1 MQTEAFRVLQ
11 NQSLTL
17 ASAQVGSAD
26 NECERIGADLRQ
38 ARLRLGWTIEQ
49 VAEFLRIRAPYL
61 SALEDARL
69 ADLPGD
75 AYAVAFVRS
84 YAGCLGLDA
93 EAMARRMRAG
103 TKPGNRRQALVFPA
117 PIAERGLPAGALV
130 LVGLVLAVVAY
141 GGWYRL
147 TGTSQH
153 IAEPVP
159 AVPARLAP
167 LADDTPAPAPSAA
180 IASIQPGP
188 TTPPAHPPVLELPT
202 PTTRPSATTPSTA
215 FSPIGLN
222 QAAAMPMPAP
232 TVAAPDTGRVVVR
245 ARADSWLQV
254 RDKSGNVLLNR
265 ILHPGESW
273 SAPTDK
279 PQLLLTTG
287 NAGGIDLLVDGT
299 AMPALG
305 GNGVVKHD
313 IPLDPDQL
321 KATATS
327 H

>member
-1 MQTEAFRVLQ
+1 MLTKAFGVLQ
-11 NQSLTL
+11 NQSMTL
-17 ASAQVGSAD
+17 ASAQTDPAIS
-26 NECERIGADLRQ
+26 ERQRIGADLRQ

-49 VAEFLRIRAPYL
+49 VAAFLRIRPAYL
-61 SALEDARL
+61 GALEDARL

-93 EAMARRMRAG
+93 EAMAQRMRTQARPSG
-103 TKPGNRRQALVFPA
+103 RRPALVFPA

-130 LVGLVLAVVAY
+130 LVGLVLAVLAY
-141 GGWYRL
+141 GGWYHM
-147 TGTSQH
+147 TGTNIH
-153 IAEPVP
+153 VAEPVP
-159 AVPARLAP
+159 AVPPRLAP
-167 LADDTPAPAPSAA
+167 LADDSPAPAASAA

-188 TTPPAHPPVLELPT
+188 TTPPAHPPVLDLT
-202 PTTRPSATTPSTA
+202 PPAATP

-222 QAAAMPMPAP
+222 QAVAMPMPPP

-265 ILHPGESW
+265 VLHPGESW

-299 AMPALG
+299 TLAALG
-305 GNGVVKHD
+305 GNGVVRHD

-321 KATATS
+321 KASPVS